1 MDQGIYDLAARKL
14 LLDAAVLDG
23 ITAAKDGRRGEA
35 SETAQVRQTNPLFTN
50 CCRNLCMQMSSSLK
64 VLALQSV
71 SEPSAH

>member
-35 SETAQVRQTNPLFTN
+35 SETAQVRQTNPMFNN
-50 CCRNLCMQMSSSLK
+50 CRHNLCMRMSSILNT
-64 VLALQSV
+64 LALQSV
-71 SEPSAH
+71 NEPSAQ